1 MSDVKDQKKIRKA
14 LISVFNK
21 DGLDEVA
28 KALVAEGVE
37 LISTGGTEAYL
48 RELGLECSSV
58 EDITGYPSILG
69 GRVKTLHPLIFG
81 AILARHNHPE
91 DKHQCEM
98 YGISPVDLVI
108 VDLYPFRETVA
119 SGGSAE
125 EIIEKIDIGGVSLI
139 RAAAKN
145 FQDLLVIPS
154 RGFYPHLLKIIERG
168 SSTLEERRS
177 FARAAF
183 QHTATY
189 DQEIQQYFLGEH
201 AVDEL
206 PTEGIELSYTAA
218 MPLRYGE
225 NPHQEAVFYG
235 SAFGERF
242 DQLHGK
248 AISYNNLLDLDAA
261 VHLIEEFDEPTA
273 AIIKH
278 NTPCGIAS
286 ANSIG
291 EAYERALASD
301 PVSAFGGIIVLN
313 MPIEA
318 PLAEKI
324 GEIFFEVLIA
334 PSYTPKALEILG
346 VKKNRIILRDKIG
359 HDGSKFAFRTVLGG
373 LLAQERDTKV
383 EDLADLQASNHHLAT
398 DKQLDDLLFA
408 MRVVKYCKSNA
419 IVLAK
424 DKQVIGAGYG
434 QTSRV
439 DALKQ
444 AITKAKEM
452 GFEVAGSALASDA
465 FFPFKDCVEIASEA
479 GIAAIIQP
487 GGSIRDGESIELAD
501 KEGIP
506 MYLTGIRHF
515 RH

>member
-1 MSDVKDQKKIRKA
+1 MADVTGKKIQKA
-14 LISVFNK
+14 LVSVFNK
-21 DGLDEVA
+21 EGLEDVA
-28 KALVAEGVE
+28 RALVAQGVE

-48 RELGLECSSV
+48 REIGLECTSV

-81 AILARHNHPE
+81 AILARHNNP
-91 DKHQCEM
+91 DDQRQCEM
-98 YGISPVDLVI
+98 YGIAPVDLVI

-119 SGGSAE
+119 AGGTDA

-145 FQDLLVIPS
+145 FADLLIIPS
-154 RGFYPHLLKIIERG
+154 RGYYPHLLKILERG
-168 SSTLEERRS
+168 GSTLEERKS

-183 QHTATY
+183 ELTSTY
-189 DQEIQQYFLGEH
+189 DHEIQKYFLGER

-206 PTEGIELSYTAA
+206 PLEGIELSYTAT

-235 SAFGERF
+235 SSLRERF

-261 VHLIEEFDEPTA
+261 VHLIEEFEEPTA

-286 ANSIG
+286 AKTIS
-291 EAYERALASD
+291 EAYSKALASD
-301 PVSAFGGIIVLN
+301 PISAFGGIIILN
-313 MPIEA
+313 APIDA
-318 PLAEKI
+318 SLAHKI

-334 PSYTPKALEILG
+334 PDYSEEALEILF
-346 VKKNRIILRDKIG
+346 VKKNRIILKDKVG
-359 HDGSKFAFRTVLGG
+359 YDGSKFAFRTVLGG
-373 LLAQERDTKV
+373 LLAQERDTKI
-383 EDLADLQASNHHLAT
+383 EGLSDLKASNHHLAT
-398 DKQLDDLLFA
+398 DEQLSDLLFA
-408 MRVVKYCKSNA
+408 MKVVKYCKSNA

-424 DKQVIGAGYG
+424 GKQVIGAGYG

-444 AITKAKEM
+444 AITKAREL
-452 GFEVAGSALASDA
+452 GFDIAGSVLASDA
-465 FFPFKDCVEIASEA
+465 FFPFKDCVEIAAEA
-479 GIAAIIQP
+479 GVVAIIQP
-487 GGSIRDGESIELAD
+487 GGSIRDQESIELAD
-501 KEGIP
+501 QKGIP
-506 MYLTGIRHF
+506 MYFTGIRHF